1 VSADSKT
8 VIRPSNDPDE
18 SVAVQSAPEES
29 TRWHETRRG
38 ESCPEC
44 GTGSLIEA
52 AESAEVLCDECG
64 LVIEEELID
73 RGPEW
78 RAFDQQEREQR
89 TRVGAPMTETLHDHG
104 LTTRIDWRNEDAAG
118 QTLTA
123 EKAHRMH
130 RLRTWQTRVRVNDA
144 KERNLQFAL
153 GEIDRMAS
161 AIDVPEP
168 ARETA
173 AVIYRRALSA
183 DLIRGRSIEG
193 IATAAL
199 YAACRQDG
207 IPRSLDEVVAVSR
220 VEKTEVGRAHRYLC
234 SELGLELQPFD
245 PAAFVPQLAST
256 LELSRDVQIRA
267 VEIVEAAAEE
277 GLHSGKAP
285 AGLAGAALYAASRL
299 CEEERTQREVA
310 DAANVTEATIR
321 NRYREQK
328 SELGF

>member
-1 VSADSKT
+1 M
-8 VIRPSNDPDE
+8 IRSSNHPDQA
-18 SVAVQSAPEES
+18 VAVESPED
-29 TRWHETRRG
+29 ETKQA
-38 ESCPEC
+38 ETCPEC
-44 GTGSLIEA
+44 RSGHLIEA
-52 AESAEVLCDECG
+52 ADAAEVLCEECG
-64 LVIEEELID
+64 LVVEEELID

-78 RAFDQQEREQR
+78 RAFDQEEREQR

-104 LTTRIDWRNEDAAG
+104 LTTRIDWRDEDAAG
-118 QTLTA
+118 KTLSS

-153 GEIDRMAS
+153 GEIDRMAC

-168 ARETA
+168 GRETA
-173 AVIYRRALSA
+173 SVIYRRALSA

-199 YAACRQDG
+199 YAACRQDD

-234 SELGLELQPFD
+234 SELGLELRPFD
-245 PAAFVPQLAST
+245 PASFVPQLASA
-256 LELSRDVQIRA
+256 LGASRDVQMEAID
-267 VEIVEAAAEE
+267 IVNAAAEE

-285 AGLAGAALYAASRL
+285 AGLAGAALYAASRI
-299 CEEERTQREVA
+299 CDEERTQREVA
-310 DAANVTEATIR
+310 EAASVTEATIR
-321 NRYREQK
+321 NRYQEQREVLDL
-328 SELGF
+328 E